1 MNDNEEIARP
11 VIPEI
16 MARGARLDTPGAD
29 SSPAMRFLAAISE
42 PRIAIPLLLAVGAL
56 LYLVNLGGYPLYTKG
71 EPREA
76 VTVFDIVH
84 GGGII
89 LPMRAGVEIP
99 SKPLL
104 MHWIAAIFSLAA
116 GAVTAFTVRLP

>member
-1 MNDNEEIARP
+1 MNDNEEIARE
-11 VIPEI
+11 VVPEI
-16 MARGARLDTPGAD
+16 MPRENRLNDGDARSAA

-42 PRIAIPLLLAVGAL
+42 PRIAIPLLLAIGVL

-84 GGGII
+84 GGGVI
-89 LPMRAGVEIP
+89 LPQRAGVEIP
-99 SKPLL
+99 SK
-104 MHWIAAIFSLAA
+104 
-116 GAVTAFTVRLP
+116 